1 MRLIKSFIFLI
12 LLACLGL
19 LLYFM
24 SNLDEDA
31 VQVDFQD
38 QLTLASNADSLLRE
52 QSLDTSK
59 LVATKVV
66 SAVYE
71 DYEVVLEKSVLL
83 ISKSN
88 KIIYHKDFPN
98 LTIRQILMSDM
109 NEDDAPECW
118 ILGLNKSN
126 KSEIFALEINA
137 GQINRINFPTL
148 KGRQAFGY
156 AGGDSLYFDRFA
168 IVRQFK
174 YANDP
179 YADLSS
185 GNRACFYQ
193 FGIDQSFVLK
203 KTLDLE

>member
-1 MRLIKSFIFLI
+1 MFLINNGLIKSFIFLI

-88 KIIYHKDFPN
+88 KII
-98 LTIRQILMSDM
+98 S
-109 NEDDAPECW
+109 
-118 ILGLNKSN
+118 
-126 KSEIFALEINA
+126 
-137 GQINRINFPTL
+137 
-148 KGRQAFGY
+148 
-156 AGGDSLYFDRFA
+156 
-168 IVRQFK
+168 
-174 YANDP
+174 
-179 YADLSS
+179 
-185 GNRACFYQ
+185 
-193 FGIDQSFVLK
+193 
-203 KTLDLE
+203 

>member
-1 MRLIKSFIFLI
+1 MRLIKSIIFLI
-12 LLACLGL
+12 LLASLGI
-19 LLYFM
+19 LLYYM

-31 VQVDFQD
+31 VQVNFQD
-38 QLTLASNADSLLRE
+38 QLTVASNTDSLLRD

-59 LVATKVV
+59 IV
-66 SAVYE
+66 STNIVSTVYE
-71 DYEVVLEKSVLL
+71 DYEVLVEKSVLT
-83 ISKSN
+83 ITKSN
-88 KIIYHKDFPN
+88 QIVYKKDFPK

-118 ILGLNKSN
+118 ILGLNSSN
-126 KSEIFALEINA
+126 NSEIFALEINS

-156 AGGDSLYFDRFA
+156 AGGDSLYFDRFT

-185 GNRACFYQ
+185 GNRACYYQ